1 LGPPR
6 FLLSRFTRFTGG
18 FRWLIR
24 AWRWIGGSGMHR
36 IGRAARIHR
45 DNRRSL
51 SVSAAGVVRV
61 ITAVL
66 RGLVLPDRQDQGRR
80 TRRRRRPAQLRTGSP
95 GCGRAALNPWA
106 DPKLDR
112 IRAGQSQT

>member
-1 LGPPR
+1 
-6 FLLSRFTRFTGG
+6 
-18 FRWLIR
+18 
-24 AWRWIGGSGMHR
+24 MHR
-36 IGRAARIHR
+36 IGRVARIHR

-66 RGLVLPDRQDQGRR
+66 RGLVLPDRQDQGGR

-95 GCGRAALNPWA
+95 GAGGPRLTRGRTRNLTVFAQVKAKREDL
-106 DPKLDR
+106 
-112 IRAGQSQT
+112 ST